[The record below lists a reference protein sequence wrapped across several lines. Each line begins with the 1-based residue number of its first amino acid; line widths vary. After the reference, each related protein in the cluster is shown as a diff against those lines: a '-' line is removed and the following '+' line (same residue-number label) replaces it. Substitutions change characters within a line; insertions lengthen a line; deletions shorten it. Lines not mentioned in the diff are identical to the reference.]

1 MALPLPSDFFT
12 CPPLSPGDHGTL
24 LAQAERLCHDTVL
37 NAITMARAPP
47 TKVLVNEF
55 TKRRA
60 QLHAGTDIYT
70 PEHYGI
76 TGSSQIKAS
85 YDELFDF
92 FHLNSDEKLRNYS
105 KVIGQAVVDRQTLYT
120 LSAPGSTS
128 PMHASV
134 QWSVIACPF
143 ISSAITLKRDSCFL
157 EVLDTITFDD
167 KATGRSRRGFVR
179 AIHSIALDCCPSLRQ
194 SHSIVRSSF
203 VRSGHV
209 FLETNVPGLFDHYF
223 AYVIGDPG
231 ATPKFF
237 NLKVCERMV
246 GQMLNLEPHL
256 ALKRLPALLLG
267 GGTQRPSYRSTAR
280 IAYCESC
287 DTKFQFLRSKHHCYH
302 CRQIVC
308 RRCIQ
313 AYKVPVPESENA
325 PVVRLCTYCFCGNTP
340 QRSMRGN
347 NLGARP
353 AHHVCNGPRH
363 DSVDDDARWTNNRPL
378 LEPDGSSSE
387 ASYVTV
393 SYSAATPRFLLDLG
407 DSLITSSSVGTVQLY
422 HQCRK

>member
-85 YDELFDF
+85 YDEL
-92 FHLNSDEKLRNYS
+92 

-120 LSAPGSTS
+120 LSAPSSTS
-128 PMHASV
+128 PMRASV

-157 EVLDTITFDD
+157 EVLDMITFDD
-167 KATGRSRRGFVR
+167 KATGRSRRGFAR

-194 SHSIVRSSF
+194 SHNIVRSSF

-209 FLETNVPGLFDHYF
+209 FLETTVPGLFDHYF
-223 AYVIGDPG
+223 AYVVGDPG

-267 GGTQRPSYRSTAR
+267 GGTQRPSYRSSAR

-340 QRSMRGN
+340 QRSMRG
-347 NLGARP
+347 GRAP
-353 AHHVCNGPRH
+353 PTMFAMAPRD

-387 ASYVTV
+387 ASYVTA
-393 SYSAATPRFLLDLG
+393 SYGAASPRFLLDLG
-407 DSLITSSSVGTVQLY
+407 DGLITSSSSVGTVQLY
-422 HQCRK
+422 HNCRK

>member
-1 MALPLPSDFFT
+1 MSLPLPRDFFT

-37 NAITMARAPP
+37 NAVTMARAPP
-47 TKVLVNEF
+47 TKVLVNAF

-60 QLHAGTDIYT
+60 QLHAGTDIYA

-85 YDELFDF
+85 YDELYDF
-92 FHLNSDEKLRNYS
+92 FHLNSDD
-105 KVIGQAVVDRQTLYT
+105 KVRTYGKVLGQAVVDRQTLYN
-120 LSAPGSTS
+120 LSAPGATTS
-128 PMHASV
+128 PMHAGV

-167 KATGRSRRGFVR
+167 KATGRRRRGFVR

-209 FLETNVPGLFDHYF
+209 FLETSVPGLFDHYF

-231 ATPKFF
+231 LTPKFF

-267 GGTQRPSYRSTAR
+267 GASRPSYRSGAR
-280 IAYCESC
+280 ITYCESC

-302 CRQIVC
+302 CRQFVGAAFKRTRSPC
-308 RRCIQ
+308 STTRPRRSFG
-313 AYKVPVPESENA
+313 YVPTA
-325 PVVRLCTYCFCGNTP
+325 F
-340 QRSMRGN
+340 
-347 NLGARP
+347 
-353 AHHVCNGPRH
+353 
-363 DSVDDDARWTNNRPL
+363 
-378 LEPDGSSSE
+378 
-387 ASYVTV
+387 
-393 SYSAATPRFLLDLG
+393 AATRPSARCEGDVPRPPCLQWSRATTALTRMRAGPIAARYSSATGRRRKLRLSLRRTAQHRLAFSWISATVLLRVAPLAP
-407 DSLITSSSVGTVQLY
+407 STSTTNDNIIEL
-422 HQCRK
+422 